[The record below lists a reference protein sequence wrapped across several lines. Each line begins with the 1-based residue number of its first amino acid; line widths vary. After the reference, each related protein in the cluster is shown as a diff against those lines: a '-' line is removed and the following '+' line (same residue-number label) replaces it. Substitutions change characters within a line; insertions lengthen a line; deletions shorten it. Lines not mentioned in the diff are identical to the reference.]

1 VRKPVI
7 AVSAWAGAAPEKAV
21 MFAPVPRQLPGARVL
36 RCREQSDRVAAAMPD
51 QPRPHHDG
59 QPERENNPDQN
70 ARMLLSES
78 RHLVGYPQETPLE
91 CHDRCGDPPVS
102 VTVIV

>member
-1 VRKPVI
+1 M
-7 AVSAWAGAAPEKAV
+7 S
-21 MFAPVPRQLPGARVL
+21 
-36 RCREQSDRVAAAMPD
+36 D
-51 QPRPHHDG
+51 QPGPDHDG
-59 QPERENNPDQN
+59 QPERENKPDQN
-70 ARMLLSES
+70 ARVILSES